1 MVHLSVNVNKIATLR
16 NSRGGNIPDILQHIQ
31 IILEAGAHGIT
42 VHPRSDERHIT
53 QQDVHNISNFLKEY
67 NKSSSR
73 KIEYNIEGELSDRF
87 LGIVLDTRPDQATLV
102 PVTPGEI
109 TSDHGFDF
117 RKEGTELEKYI
128 LEIKK
133 AGIRTSLFVET
144 DLDNLKQ
151 SKGIGADRV
160 EFYTGP
166 FAEAYAIGQGSES
179 FQSYK
184 EAAELAISL
193 GYQINAG
200 HDLDHKNLSLFRN
213 LPGLKEV
220 SIGHRLISYSLSVG
234 LSQSVKEVLKILE
247 EGIGKD

>member
-16 NSRGGNIPDILQHIQ
+16 NARGGNIPHLLQHIQ
-31 IILEAGAHGIT
+31 IILEAGAQGIT

-53 QQDVHNISNFLKEY
+53 QQDVYDISFFLKDY
-67 NKSSSR
+67 NKSTSR
-73 KIEYNIEGELSDRF
+73 KIEYNIEGELSERF

-102 PVTPGEI
+102 PVSPGEI

-117 RKEGTELEKYI
+117 RKERDELQIYI
-128 LEIKK
+128 REIKK

-144 DLDNLKQ
+144 DLDNLRQ
-151 SKGIGADRV
+151 SHDIGADRI

-166 FAEAYAIGQGSES
+166 YAEAYEEGNGSHS
-179 FQSYK
+179 FQIYK
-184 EAAELAISL
+184 EAAELALSL

-200 HDLDHKNLSLFRN
+200 HDLDHKNLSLFRK

-234 LSQSVKEVLKILE
+234 LRQSVKEYLKILE
-247 EGIGKD
+247 EET

>member
-16 NSRGGNIPDILQHIQ
+16 NSRGGNIPHLLQHIEL
-31 IILEAGAHGIT
+31 ILETGAHGIT

-53 QQDVHNISNFLKEY
+53 RQDVKDISFFLKDY
-67 NKSSSR
+67 NKLSPSR
-73 KIEYNIEGELSDRF
+73 IEYNLEGELSERF
-87 LGIVLDTRPDQATLV
+87 LGIVLDTLPDQATLV

-117 RKEGTELEKYI
+117 RKERTELEKYI
-128 LEIKK
+128 REIKK

-151 SKGIGADRV
+151 SKDIGADRV

-166 FAEAYAIGQGSES
+166 FAEAYDEGKGFHSYQ
-179 FQSYK
+179 FYK

-234 LSQSVKEVLKILE
+234 LSQAVREYLKILE
-247 EGIGKD
+247 GEA